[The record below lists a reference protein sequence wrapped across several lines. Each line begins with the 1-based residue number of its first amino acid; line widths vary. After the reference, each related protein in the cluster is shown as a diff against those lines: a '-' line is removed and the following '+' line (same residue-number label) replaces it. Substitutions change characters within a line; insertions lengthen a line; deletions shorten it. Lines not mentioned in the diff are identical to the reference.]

1 MFLEP
6 RKWERAG
13 EAVRRA
19 VGDDTFEILTAFL
32 AFVRT
37 AHYWTETHPK
47 LAIEPDML
55 AVLEQHD
62 VLARLLYDPSD
73 AECGKAGERLRQTLA
88 KLQDVEASLRLS
100 RETLKVAMQS
110 AGLFAWEI
118 DRDTR
123 CMKITGDPR
132 LAFGFD
138 VSPSDQE
145 RFVHVHPGDLRYLRD
160 ACEAIFAG
168 KAPCDL
174 EHRVI
179 NPTTG
184 EVMWAHWTG
193 RLVTETGR
201 AKLVGITRNVTSRKN
216 DELKRNEVETA
227 LRESKEQFRWL
238 ASIVESSDD
247 AIIGTDL
254 DAIATSWNKGAERLF
269 GYLAEETIGKPV
281 AMLIP
286 PEREHEEGMILSGVR
301 RGDRVD
307 HFETVRRRKDGTLI
321 DISLT
326 VSPIRGADGK
336 VVGASGISR
345 DITERKRSEA
355 QVSVLA
361 REAEH
366 RAKNL
371 LANVGA
377 MVQLSQADTPD
388 GLKKA
393 IAGRIAAL
401 AGVHSLFAKSRWTG
415 AELGS
420 LVKQELS
427 PYSRDGRTQID
438 GPSVMLKPDLAQAIG
453 VALHELATNAAKY
466 GALSLAEGRVRVE
479 WSCAADRQ
487 LVLRWTEAGGP
498 PVNPPTRKGFG
509 TRMIETMI
517 RGHKGGDA
525 RLNWRAE
532 GLACEIILPT

>member
-1 MFLEP
+1 LFVHLSRFCEVRYCIIRHVGFLIGEGRPAGDPKVRPETIEQVITLLQRPVADANALAAVFARLESYKDAKNMPASGTQAEYDLFDALTVMFLEP

-123 CMKITGDPR
+123 CIKITGDPR

-254 DAIATSWNKGAERLF
+254 DAITTSWNKGAERLF
-269 GYLAEETIGKPV
+269 GYFAEETIGKPV

-336 VVGASGISR
+336 VVDASGISR

-393 IAGRIAAL
+393 IAGTTTRA
-401 AGVHSLFAKSRWTG
+401 SMRCSSSSSKS
-415 AELGS
+415 S
-420 LVKQELS
+420 
-427 PYSRDGRTQID
+427 I
-438 GPSVMLKPDLAQAIG
+438 
-453 VALHELATNAAKY
+453 
-466 GALSLAEGRVRVE
+466 
-479 WSCAADRQ
+479 
-487 LVLRWTEAGGP
+487 P
-498 PVNPPTRKGFG
+498 P
-509 TRMIETMI
+509 
-517 RGHKGGDA
+517 
-525 RLNWRAE
+525 RAE
-532 GLACEIILPT
+532 CSPGRKAISRC